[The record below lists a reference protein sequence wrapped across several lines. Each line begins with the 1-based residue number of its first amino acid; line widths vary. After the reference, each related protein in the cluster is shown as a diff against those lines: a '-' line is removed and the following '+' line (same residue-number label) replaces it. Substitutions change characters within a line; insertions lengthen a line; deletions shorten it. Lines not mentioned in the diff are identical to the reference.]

1 MPLLTTINNIPL
13 YSTIEEALG
22 YAASNGLTGY
32 HTHQYQGQ
40 TGYMGGRTHI
50 EAVSPQAPPVAVL
63 EDPTPQEQQEIL
75 TGESR
80 GGTDTQLGTPK
91 VVVVY
96 KDVQQG
102 PAIDFYSPTTDR
114 PVETQII
121 NAGSALTNQAITQTT
136 NNTTPQ
142 TSTDSNLL
150 FQESLS
156 VDAKARARAQ
166 TQRIARAKRITAP
179 SVGRITAPSVGG
191 GEGGY

>member
-32 HTHQYQGQ
+32 HTHEYQGQ
-40 TGYMGGRTHI
+40 IGYMGGRTHI
-50 EAVSPQAPPVAVL
+50 EAVSPQAPPVAVT

-80 GGTDTQLGTPK
+80 GGTDTQLGTPT

-102 PAIDFYSPTTDR
+102 PAIDIAPSITEGPTR
-114 PVETQII
+114 TQVI
-121 NAGSALTNQAITQTT
+121 NAGTIQPNQPITQTT
-136 NNTTPQ
+136 NNTTPR
-142 TSTDSNLL
+142 TSTDSDLL

-156 VDAKARARAQ
+156 VAARARTRAQ
-166 TQRIARAKRITAP
+166 TQRIARARRVST
-179 SVGRITAPSVGG
+179 PSVGG
-191 GEGGY
+191 GGGGY

>member
-63 EDPTPQEQQEIL
+63 EDPTPQEQQQIL
-75 TGESR
+75 TGQGR
-80 GGTDTQLGTPK
+80 GGTNTQLDTPR

-96 KDVQQG
+96 NEVQEG
-102 PAIDFYSPTTDR
+102 PAIDLAPSITEGPTR
-114 PVETQII
+114 TQVI
-121 NAGSALTNQAITQTT
+121 NAGTRQPNQPITQTT

-142 TSTDSNLL
+142 TVADSEFLFRESTNT
-150 FQESLS
+150 
-156 VDAKARARAQ
+156 AARARVRAQ
-166 TQRIARAKRITAP
+166 AQRRAQARRASA
-179 SVGRITAPSVGG
+179 SGG
-191 GEGGY
+191 GGGGGY